1 MKRWLTAMMAIVLMC
16 GISVIALAKNT
27 PDTSGGTKFG
37 YVDFARAMNEVN
49 EGKQAKATLEKEF
62 AQKQKKLELMQNEL
76 QAKQQELEKQRM
88 ILSPDA
94 MKKKEEAFRQKFIEI
109 NQKLSQFKEE
119 MAKREFTLTSNI
131 LNKLRRVV
139 SDIGREENYTMI
151 LEKSQV
157 IYSPAGTDL
166 TDRVIRDYNK
176 SK

>member
-1 MKRWLTAMMAIVLMC
+1 MKRWLTALMAVVLLC
-16 GISVIALAKNT
+16 GISVVSLAKNT
-27 PDTSGGTKFG
+27 PDTVSGAKFG

-62 AQKQKKLELMQNEL
+62 AQKQKKLELMQKEL

-94 MKKKEEAFRQKFIEI
+94 MKKKEEAFRRKFIDI
-109 NQKLSQFKEE
+109 NQKLGQFKEE

-131 LNKLRRVV
+131 LNKLRRIV
-139 SDIGREENYTMI
+139 SKIGSKENYTMI

-166 TDRVIRDYNK
+166 TDRVIRDYNGNK
-176 SK
+176 